1 MTWPFKRAPEPCDDL
16 IKPPVYRYTGSDESL
31 RDRTKARREAAQRIR
46 GRAAQVESGGAV
58 SELLR
63 RIK

>member
-1 MTWPFKRAPEPCDDL
+1 MTWPFKRVPEPCDEL
-16 IKPPVYRYTGSDESL
+16 IVPPRPLYVGTDESL
-31 RDRTKARREAAQRIR
+31 RERTKARREAAQRIR
-46 GRAAQVESGGAV
+46 GRAAQVDSGGAV